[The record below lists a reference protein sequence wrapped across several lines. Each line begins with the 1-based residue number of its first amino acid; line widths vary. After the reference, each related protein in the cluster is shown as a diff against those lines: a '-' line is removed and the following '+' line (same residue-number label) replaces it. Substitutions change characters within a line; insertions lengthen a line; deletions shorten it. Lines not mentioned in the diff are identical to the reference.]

1 MQGGGE
7 SSLSASRHTF
17 HPVEY
22 PIHPSQEFSQPAERN
37 TCSALVQ
44 ILVLVHV
51 RVRIRFVI
59 PAGAFGQPGC
69 GVARTQCLLPEPS
82 SNNQSRVP
90 KPRPIPSASAAAIRQ
105 SQNCDSGNDNTSAA
119 RLLLNGCNLFWGRG
133 QDSNCGMRPA
143 CWQHGNKL
151 LLMCLPVAA
160 LPPGYQESKYP
171 FPYPPLPSKSPA
183 SFFVYSR

>member
-1 MQGGGE
+1 MKSKGR
-7 SSLSASRHTF
+7 SKAPRPRIVPSASAL
-17 HPVEY
+17 
-22 PIHPSQEFSQPAERN
+22 FSQHPDQYPSLFRSNFFACFACKLLLN
-37 TCSALVQ
+37 
-44 ILVLVHV
+44 
-51 RVRIRFVI
+51 
-59 PAGAFGQPGC
+59 AFHFQ
-69 GVARTQCLLPEPS
+69 LLPEPS